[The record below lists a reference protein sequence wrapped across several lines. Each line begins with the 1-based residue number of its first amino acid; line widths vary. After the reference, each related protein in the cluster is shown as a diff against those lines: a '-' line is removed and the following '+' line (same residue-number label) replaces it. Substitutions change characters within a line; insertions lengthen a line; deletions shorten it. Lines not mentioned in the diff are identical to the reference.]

1 MPNIMAC
8 SKCGFIR
15 TQDDKKKIGDTCNWC
30 GGIFI
35 ELPISE
41 EEYEENTHSK
51 DSLHYS
57 NHQCQQ
63 YKSSI
68 YKKYIEHLD
77 TLDKNCQA
85 FKNNQ
90 IVMNEVPRYTIK
102 EKPVIKCPTC
112 GSTNVEKI
120 STANKIGSALAI
132 GVFSIGHI
140 SKTFRCKKC
149 GYKW

>member
-1 MPNIMAC
+1 MANIMAC
-8 SKCGFIR
+8 SKCGFIMP
-15 TQDDKKKIGDTCNWC
+15 QNNKKKVGDTCNWC
-30 GGIFI
+30 GGTYI
-35 ELPISE
+35 EIPISE

-57 NHQCQQ
+57 NHKCQQ
-63 YKSSI
+63 YKLSL
-68 YKKYIEHLD
+68 YKQYVENLD

-90 IVMNEVPRYTIK
+90 IVMNEVSSCTIK
-102 EKPVIKCPTC
+102 EKPIIKCPTC

-120 STANKIGSALAI
+120 STANKVGSALAI

-140 SKTFRCKKC
+140 SKTFKC
-149 GYKW
+149 RSCGMEF